1 VFVDVDFT
9 TRFYFLF
16 AVVIF
21 PCIEFSFFDSFFFSF
36 LAKRQPQNCEIFLLY
51 NCAAGAR
58 I

>member
-21 PCIEFSFFDSFFFSF
+21 PCIEFSFFRFLSPSFFLFFSCEEAA
-36 LAKRQPQNCEIFLLY
+36 AKLRDFPLV
-51 NCAAGAR
+51 
-58 I
+58 

>member
-36 LAKRQPQNCEIFLLY
+36 LAMMQPQN
-51 NCAAGAR
+51 
-58 I
+58 